1 MPGGLRMK
9 KIITL
14 AVLSVLLVGCGNK
27 KEVKSEQTNQAVT
40 SQQITQPSAS
50 NNVEGLQGV
59 QGTQNLKN
67 TEPNNPAN
75 RNWEFV
81 ADIDNEVKSYMDY
94 SSIDKQRH
102 RVWTKLDYVAGE
114 SKGLIAVDYIE
125 ADCGQN
131 ETRFLKEYFI
141 RDGAVVE
148 EHPRPSMWRKA
159 PKKSFHGYV
168 LDYVCGRVD

>member
-1 MPGGLRMK
+1 MMK
-9 KIITL
+9 KLMIAVTL
-14 AVLSVLLVGCGNK
+14 ASVFITGCGNK
-27 KEVKSEQTNQAVT
+27 KENVKTENPAPTLA
-40 SQQITQPSAS
+40 P
-50 NNVEGLQGV
+50 NNIEGLQGV

-67 TEPNNPAN
+67 IEPNNPAN

-81 ADIDNEVKSYMDY
+81 YDIDDEVKSYMDY
-94 SSIDKQRH
+94 SSIDKERH

-125 ADCGQN
+125 ADCTQN

-141 RDGAVVE
+141 IDGAVVE
-148 EHPRPSMWRKA
+148 ERPRPSMWRKA
-159 PKKSFHGYV
+159 PKKSFHGYI